1 MGGGDNGTGGNGS
14 VYWKTTHYDDDSQK
28 RKLKVRTT
36 GQPHG
41 NDEIDLDAS
50 EALGRDANTAIAE
63 VGTRLG
69 HTGFF
74 RVTLRYR
81 TMQEAQQAGA
91 WVAENVR
98 PGPGGFLLEIKV
110 PVIDRQAPM
119 DNPPFE
125 VMVEW

>member
-14 VYWKTTHYDDDSQK
+14 VYWKTTHYDDNQQPQAM
-28 RKLKVRTT
+28 RLKPS
-36 GQPHG
+36 GQPQG
-41 NDEIDLDAS
+41 DDEIDL
-50 EALGRDANTAIAE
+50 EGTGALGRDGRTAIAE
-63 VGTRLG
+63 VGARFG
-69 HTGFF
+69 HQGFF

-81 TMQEAQQAGA
+81 TIEEAQQAGD
-91 WVAENVR
+91 WVAANVR

-110 PVIDRQAPM
+110 PVIDRDVPM

>member
-14 VYWKTTHYDDDSQK
+14 VYWKTTHYDDNQQK
-28 RKLKVRTT
+28 RRMRPKGV

-41 NDEIDLDAS
+41 NDEIDLDRD
-50 EALGRDANTAIAE
+50 EALGRDAGTAVAE
-63 VGTRLG
+63 VGARLG
-69 HTGFF
+69 HQGFF

-81 TMQEAQQAGA
+81 TMEEAQQAGA
-91 WVAENVR
+91 WVAANVR
-98 PGPGGFLLEIKV
+98 PGPGGFLLEVRV

>member
-14 VYWKTTHYDDDSQK
+14 VYWKTTHYDDNQRK
-28 RKLKVRTT
+28 RRLRVKTT

-41 NDEIDLDAS
+41 NDEIDLDRD
-50 EALGRDANTAIAE
+50 EALGRDANTAVAE
-63 VGTRLG
+63 VGARFNQA
-69 HTGFF
+69 GFF

-81 TMQEAQQAGA
+81 TMQEAQQAGD
-91 WVAENVR
+91 WVAANVR
-98 PGPGGFLLEIKV
+98 PGPGGFLLQVRV